1 MRLYRG
7 YMLLLPADYWMGVL
21 VLAGRET
28 QDFASLLG
36 GRRWLDVVEW
46 GAWGALVAA

>member
-1 MRLYRG
+1 
-7 YMLLLPADYWMGVL
+7 MLLLPAVYRMSVL
-21 VLAGRET
+21 ALAGRET

-36 GRRWLDVVEW
+36 GRRWFDVVEW